1 MMSEVNWRVRIK
13 NSLESKEHLTRN
25 HAAYKGV
32 GVNDMVDTPYNH
44 VVQLPTG
51 TDEDKEK

>member
-51 TDEDKEK
+51 TYEDKEK